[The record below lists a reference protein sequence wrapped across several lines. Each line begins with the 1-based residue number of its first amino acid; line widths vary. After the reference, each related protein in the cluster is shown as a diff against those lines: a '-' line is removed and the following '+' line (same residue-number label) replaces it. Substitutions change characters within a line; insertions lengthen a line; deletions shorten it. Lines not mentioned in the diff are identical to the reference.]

1 MASMNNY
8 LGLALL
14 NQRRIGEFIINRRKI
29 KRVVF
34 NRRIVWEKIGDIPS
48 EDYLNITPYTVY
60 LNIDNQ
66 YKSTVNVD
74 TNLTFDVN
82 PI

>member
-14 NQRRIGEFIINRRKI
+14 NQRPIGEFIINRRKI

-34 NRRIVWEKIGDIPS
+34 NRRIVWEKINDIPS
-48 EDYLNITPYTVY
+48 EDYLNVSPDIVY
-60 LNIDNQ
+60 LNIANQ
-66 YKSTVNVD
+66 YQSTVTVD